1 MKQSIAEKIL
11 EENKKV
17 YDFLAKNFSE
27 TRNQNWPEI
36 EKLTSYVQKGDKI
49 LDLGCG
55 NGRLYK
61 ILKNKEI
68 EYTGIDISKKLIEI
82 ARKNFQFSIFHRQG
96 GIPLRRDNF
105 QTNSKP
111 RFIVADALNLPFKE
125 KEFDLV
131 FAIALLHHIPTEN
144 LQLRVLKNCFKIL
157 KKNGLIILTVWNLIQ
172 PRLLLKY
179 KIRPFS
185 KDVYIPW
192 KSKILQSPRGDGG
205 AKTSKILKRYYH
217 VFTKGELK
225 QIVKKAG
232 FKIIKCYFARDNLIA
247 IAKKL

>member
-17 YDFLAKNFSE
+17 YDFLAKNFSQ

-36 EKLTSYVQKGDKI
+36 EELIKYVRKGDKI

-61 ILKNKEI
+61 ILKNKKI
-68 EYTGIDISKKLIEI
+68 EYTGVDISKKLIEI
-82 ARKNFQFSIFHRQG
+82 AKKELSDQESTQPKFFVG
-96 GIPLRRDNF
+96 
-105 QTNSKP
+105 
-111 RFIVADALNLPFKE
+111 DALNLLLKNH
-125 KEFDLV
+125 EFDII
-131 FAIALLHHIPTEN
+131 FAIALLHHIPTQR
-144 LQLRVLKNCFKIL
+144 LQLKVLRNCFKIL
-157 KKNGLIILTVWNLIQ
+157 KKNGLIILTVWNLRQ

-179 KIRPFS
+179 KIWPFS

-192 KSKILQSPRGDGG
+192 KLKTTKPRSELGSTIGD
-205 AKTSKILKRYYH
+205 KILKRYYH

-232 FKIIKCYFARDNLIA
+232 FKIIECYFSRKGKITNRLNGFNLIL
-247 IAKKL
+247 IAKK

>member
-1 MKQSIAEKIL
+1 MEQLFAEKIL
-11 EENKKV
+11 ANNKKI
-17 YDFLAKNFSE
+17 YNLLAEEFSA
-27 TRNQNWPEI
+27 TRNQNWPEVN
-36 EKLTSYVQKGDKI
+36 KLIKYVKKGDKI

-61 ILKNKEI
+61 ILKNNGV

-82 ARKNFQFSIFHRQG
+82 ARKNY
-96 GIPLRRDNF
+96 P
-105 QTNSKP
+105 KA

-179 KIRPFS
+179 KICPFS
-185 KDVYIPW
+185 KDVYVPW

>member
-17 YDFLAKNFSE
+17 YDFLAKNFSQ

-36 EKLTSYVQKGDKI
+36 EELIKYVRKGDKI

-61 ILKNKEI
+61 ILKNKEV
-68 EYTGIDISKKLIEI
+68 EYIGVDISKKLIEI
-82 ARKNFQFSIFHRQG
+82 ARKNY
-96 GIPLRRDNF
+96 PK
-105 QTNSKP
+105 T
-111 RFIVADALNLPFKE
+111 RFLVADALNLSFLKSS
-125 KEFDLV
+125 FDLI
-131 FAIALLHHIPTEN
+131 FAIAFLHHIPSKT
-144 LQLRVLKNCFKIL
+144 LQLRVLKNCFKVL
-157 KKNGLIILTVWNLIQ
+157 KENGLIILSVWNLLQ
-172 PRLLLKY
+172 PHLLLKY
-179 KIRPFS
+179 KILPFS

-192 KSKILQSPRGDGG
+192 KSK
-205 AKTSKILKRYYH
+205 TNKILKRYYH

>member
-11 EENKKV
+11 EENKKI
-17 YDFLAKNFSE
+17 YEILAENFSQ

-36 EKLTSYVQKGDKI
+36 EELIKYVRKGDKI

-61 ILKNKEI
+61 ILKNKKI
-68 EYTGIDISKKLIEI
+68 EYTGVDISKKLIEI
-82 ARKNFQFSIFHRQG
+82 AKKELSDQESTQPKFFVG
-96 GIPLRRDNF
+96 
-105 QTNSKP
+105 
-111 RFIVADALNLPFKE
+111 DALNLLLKNH
-125 KEFDLV
+125 EFDII
-131 FAIALLHHIPTEN
+131 FAIALLHHIPTQR
-144 LQLRVLKNCFKIL
+144 LQLKVLRNCFKIL
-157 KKNGLIILTVWNLIQ
+157 KKNGLIILTVWNLRQ

-179 KIRPFS
+179 KIWPFS

-192 KSKILQSPRGDGG
+192 KLKTTKPRSELGSTIGD
-205 AKTSKILKRYYH
+205 KILKRYYH

-232 FKIIKCYFARDNLIA
+232 FKIINCYFARDNLIT
-247 IAKKL
+247 IAKK